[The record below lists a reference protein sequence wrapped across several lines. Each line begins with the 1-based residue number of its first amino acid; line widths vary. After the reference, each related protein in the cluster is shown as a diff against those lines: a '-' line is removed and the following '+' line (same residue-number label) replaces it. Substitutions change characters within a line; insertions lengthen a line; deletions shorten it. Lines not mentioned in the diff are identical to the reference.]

1 MTKLE
6 ALQSMT
12 EGIEVPDNLYTKVLL
27 DREQTGGDTYAATD
41 KDDIELCLADIYSA
55 VANNVDFGEGSLN
68 MKYDRA
74 QLIRMAKEIYRK
86 NGESVASIDGTSQW

>member
-1 MTKLE
+1 
-6 ALQSMT
+6 
-12 EGIEVPDNLYTKVLL
+12 
-27 DREQTGGDTYAATD
+27 
-41 KDDIELCLADIYSA
+41 
-55 VANNVDFGEGSLN
+55 LN

>member
-12 EGIEVPDNLYTKVLL
+12 KGIEVPDNLYTKVLL
-27 DREQTGGDTYAATD
+27 DRAETGGNTYAATD
-41 KDDIELCLADIYSA
+41 KVIIELCLADIYMA